1 VRDQLIVV
9 PLDGSELSEGV
20 LPYATAIAKATSSR
34 LLLVTVWEGAEAAL
48 SQTFPTLAED
58 VFRQGEAHYEAY
70 LKQIVDRE
78 TRAGVTIDAEVLTGD
93 PAERL
98 LGLIAERGADLLALA
113 THGRSGLGRWVYGSV
128 AGKLIREADVP
139 TLAVGPNV
147 LEAKAQ
153 TATITR
159 ILLPLDG
166 SELSELALQPAG
178 ELAAALGAEIVLTQ
192 VLRWATQAFA
202 FGVPDV
208 DVARVDE
215 QLAEAAH
222 AYLAARREALGAK
235 ASVRTIVLRGT
246 PAEAII
252 DLVESERIDLI
263 VMASHTRA
271 GLARAVLGSVA
282 DRVIQGKAP
291 VLLFR
296 PPAG

>member
-1 VRDQLIVV
+1 MRDQLIVV